1 MNPTHR
7 EAGHKLATEA
17 AVRLRIL
24 RMSLGY
30 ETASAF
36 ARDIGFTPA
45 KYQRYERRLPIRPM
59 PVIRLVEAV
68 EPITFLSL
76 DWLFCGDLEREPPSV
91 RTARRLSGEVLS

>member
-1 MNPTHR
+1 MNPAHR

-30 ETASAF
+30 ETAAGF
-36 ARDIGFTPA
+36 ARAIGYTPG

-68 EPITFLSL
+68 EPITSLSL
-76 DWLFCGDLEREPPSV
+76 DWLFCGDLEREPASV
-91 RTARRLSGEVLS
+91 RKDRLKLVG